1 MGEDGVNPSAYAV
14 WRALVKSELLMLK
27 NHFFKLPIAGKVGVV
42 LYLAFIVLSAA
53 GMTASTIVGQFSQTL
68 NPAEVD
74 AKMGRILLTS
84 AAIFLLILFLS
95 LFTAGMGSLK
105 LTDITTLAPL
115 PVHRGALYFHRIAR
129 LFTPFLLIFLIF
141 IPAVRLAAAR
151 FPVNLFQEAVYYL
164 GWLGLCAFC
173 AGLTMAASS
182 LMSRFFGA
190 SQSKKAYTAIIGLV
204 AAVYTLA
211 LFNTDR
217 LVDAAQ
223 SGFNANPYL
232 YFALPSTWAALAL
245 KDPFPIW
252 QLAALTALGAGGILL
267 GYAAFVRAFDIE
279 EALKMIEMRGN
290 TGQYKSS
297 ARMSGAFTALLR
309 KDMKLF
315 LRNRKF
321 LGSAVFMLCLVAA
334 WVSISF
340 LEDVERTASILNSY
354 AIFASFVMLMS
365 MPMLEG
371 RGILS
376 VRMAM
381 PKLRAF
387 AAAKSVEFSTFLFLY
402 AIAALSVK
410 TRAFPSGGDI
420 LNAALIGIGYGN
432 YMVGMWCAFPRLD
445 EKKPIGLPSFI
456 LLLLISAP
464 SAIAFGMTAASA
476 HASIAAAV
484 CASGLLML
492 NYGRG
497 RLESMDAVW

>member
-1 MGEDGVNPSAYAV
+1 MNPSAYAV

-27 NHFFKLPIAGKVGVV
+27 NHFFKLPIAGKIGVV
-42 LYLAFIVLSAA
+42 LYLAFIVILAA
-53 GMTASTIVGQFSQTL
+53 GMAGSTIVAQFTWTL
-68 NPAEVD
+68 KPADVD
-74 AKMGRILLTS
+74 EKMGQIVLGS
-84 AAIFLLILFLS
+84 AGIFLLILFLS

-105 LTDITTLAPL
+105 LTDISTLAPL

-129 LFTPFLLIFLIF
+129 LFTPFLLAFLIF

-173 AGLTMAASS
+173 AGLTMAAAA
-182 LMSRFFGA
+182 LMSRFFGV
-190 SQSKKAYTAIIGLV
+190 SKSKKAYTAISCLF
-204 AAVYTLA
+204 AAAYTIA
-211 LFNTDR
+211 IFNMDQLTDA
-217 LVDAAQ
+217 VQ

-232 YFALPSTWAALAL
+232 YSALPSTWAALAL

-267 GYAAFVRAFDIE
+267 GYAVFVRAFDME
-279 EALKMIEMRGN
+279 EALKMIEMKGN

-297 ARMSGAFTALLR
+297 ARMSGAFAALLR

-321 LGSAVFMLCLVAA
+321 LGGAVFMLCLGAA

-354 AIFASFVMLMS
+354 AIFASFAMLLS

-376 VRMAM
+376 ARMAM
-381 PKLRAF
+381 PNLRAF

-410 TRAFPSGGDI
+410 TRAFPNGGDI
-420 LNAALIGIGYGN
+420 LNAALIGIGYAN
-432 YMVGMWCAFPRLD
+432 YIVGMWCAFPRLD
-445 EKKPIGLPSFI
+445 EKKPIGLSGFV

-464 SAIAFGMTAASA
+464 SAVAFGMTAAAA
-476 HASIAAAV
+476 HVSIAAAV

-492 NYGRG
+492 NYGRK
-497 RLESMDAVW
+497 RLESMDALW